1 MRTRIITTFL
11 VAMGCVLLAGSA
23 MAQMAVNPVSEN
35 QWNRYLANHPNV
47 QAGMVNDPNYLAQ
60 HPGIADW
67 LHKHP
72 DVAAYQ
78 RQQNQYG
85 GWDTHNQYHDRHWW
99 QSHDPSWVQTHH
111 PEWAQNNPNYMNHPN
126 YANNPNYAH
135 PAMATRATMTQ
146 RTNGTIAAG
155 GWSTIIPGSR
165 NITRIGSNRTSIDA

>member
-1 MRTRIITTFL
+1 MRTRILTAFL

-47 QAGMVNDPNYLAQ
+47 QAGMVNNPNYLAQ

-85 GWDTHNQYHDRHWW
+85 GWDTHNQYHDRQWW
-99 QSHDPSWVQTHH
+99 QSHDPNWVQSHH

-135 PAMATRATMTQ
+135 PGYGHEGDYDSAHKWHDRSWWVQHNHPWVAEHHPNWFKQ
-146 RTNGTIAAG
+146 N
-155 GWSTIIPGSR
+155 
-165 NITRIGSNRTSIDA
+165 